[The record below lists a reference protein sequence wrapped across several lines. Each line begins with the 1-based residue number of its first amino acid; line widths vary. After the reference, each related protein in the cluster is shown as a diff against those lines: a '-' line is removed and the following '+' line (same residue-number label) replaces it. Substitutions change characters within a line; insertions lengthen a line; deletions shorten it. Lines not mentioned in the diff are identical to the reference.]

1 MWAGFENITKVYAT
15 KLYKTKSCP
24 DKTSTLHSNPFK
36 RRNFVLPKVIMPHS
50 QNHHQ
55 KNPIHL

>member
-1 MWAGFENITKVYAT
+1 MSQSYIKLNHVLTK
-15 KLYKTKSCP
+15 P
-24 DKTSTLHSNPFK
+24 QPFTLTLLK
-36 RRNFVLPKVIMPHS
+36 GEIVLPKVIMPHS